1 MAPRRITGKAGDPVQ
16 LLAPRHKG
24 EKENNMFETY
34 YNESVKYDAIL
45 KNGKTVNLGI
55 QRFET
60 SEYTCGIYE
69 YDSSG
74 NFSERSYKRGKY
86 DGEYYE
92 RHDEEIESILENYG
106 QGYQVYHPNV
116 KKLDFRSFLCGKE
129 THDTP
134 IIRKILSWAGIQEND
149 VLAFLFT
156 TRYEE
161 FSTIHIKVQISTKE
175 LSLFTFF
182 DEEHCALL

>member
-60 SEYTCGIYE
+60 SEYTGRKYE
-69 YDSSG
+69 
-74 NFSERSYKRGKY
+74 
-86 DGEYYE
+86 
-92 RHDEEIESILENYG
+92 
-106 QGYQVYHPNV
+106 
-116 KKLDFRSFLCGKE
+116 
-129 THDTP
+129 
-134 IIRKILSWAGIQEND
+134 
-149 VLAFLFT
+149 
-156 TRYEE
+156 
-161 FSTIHIKVQISTKE
+161 
-175 LSLFTFF
+175 
-182 DEEHCALL
+182 